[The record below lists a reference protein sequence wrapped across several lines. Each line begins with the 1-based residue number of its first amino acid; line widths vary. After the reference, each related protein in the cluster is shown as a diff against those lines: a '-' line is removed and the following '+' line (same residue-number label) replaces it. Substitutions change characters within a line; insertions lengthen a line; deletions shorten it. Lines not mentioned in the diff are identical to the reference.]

1 MIQWNPSPVLWQIG
15 PLALRWY
22 SLMFIAGFW
31 MSVHLMK
38 KIFVWENY
46 ALEKIDSLLFHVF
59 LGTLI
64 GARLGHVLFYDP
76 AYYFSHPIDILKVWE
91 GGLASHGGTLGVIV
105 SVIIFCRK
113 NSEFSL
119 MWLFDRVSMLAIMTG
134 SLIRI
139 GNLMNSEIV
148 GQPTQVPW
156 AFVFTRVDQLP
167 RHPTQIYESV
177 CYAIIFLV
185 CWLVY
190 LQKKASTP
198 KGLLFGM
205 VLVGTFTVRL
215 LLEFLKENQEAFE
228 QNWILNMGQIL
239 SLPFILY
246 GLFLTVRALK
256 KNK

>member
-15 PLALRWY
+15 PFALRWY
-22 SLMFIAGFW
+22 SLMFIIGFW
-31 MSVHLMK
+31 TSVHLMK
-38 KIFVWENY
+38 KIFIWEKY
-46 ALEKIDSLLFHVF
+46 TLEKIDSLLFHVF

-76 AYYFSHPIDILKVWE
+76 VYYFSHPLDILKVWE
-91 GGLASHGGTLGVIV
+91 GGLASHGGTLGVIL
-105 SVIIFCRK
+105 SVVIFCRK

-156 AFVFTRVDQLP
+156 SFVFTRVDQLP

-185 CWLVY
+185 CWFVY
-190 LQKKASTP
+190 LQKKESTP

-205 VLVGTFTVRL
+205 VLVGTFSVRL
-215 LLEFLKENQEAFE
+215 FLEFLKENQEAFE

-239 SLPFILY
+239 SLPFILC
-246 GLFLTVRALK
+246 GLFLVFRALK
-256 KNK
+256 KNI